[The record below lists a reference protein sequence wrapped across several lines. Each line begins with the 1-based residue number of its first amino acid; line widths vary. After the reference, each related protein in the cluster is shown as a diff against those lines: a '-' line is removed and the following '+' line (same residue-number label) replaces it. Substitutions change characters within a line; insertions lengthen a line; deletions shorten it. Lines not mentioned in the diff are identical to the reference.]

1 MRKFISFMVSLIL
14 FCMLITTNEMKS
26 FAEVN
31 METSAFKINSFLNK
45 TMKVDNKTFKKKT
58 SYFSMDVNIPV
69 VKGLKN
75 ATFEKELNSEIEN
88 KILSF
93 ASKLEKDGKE
103 YEKIAK
109 EKGFPVH
116 PYELVVIYKVQ
127 YNKSNLLSYTMDVYY
142 YTGGAHGMTERYAY
156 NIDNKASIVLKL
168 QDLFKKDY
176 NYKEVINNEIMEE
189 IKESP
194 EGTYFANEFKTILDN
209 QPFYFTDKGIVIYFG
224 LYEIAPYV
232 TGIPEF
238 TVPAELFK
246 ENLIYKI

>member
-1 MRKFISFMVSLIL
+1 MRKFMSFIL
-14 FCMLITTNEMKS
+14 SVVMFGTLVITYEVKS
-26 FAEVN
+26 FAAVN
-31 METSAFKINSFLNK
+31 KDTVKSSSWFNK
-45 TMKVDNKTFKKKT
+45 TINVDSKAVKKKT

-75 ATFEKELNSEIEN
+75 GSFEKQLNSEIEN

-93 ASKLEKDGKE
+93 GSKLEQDGKE
-103 YEKIAK
+103 YEKLAK

-116 PYELVVIYKVQ
+116 PYELIVDYKVQ
-127 YNKSNLLSYTMDVYY
+127 YNKNNLLSYTMDVYY

-156 NIDNKASIVLKL
+156 NIDNKASKVLML

-176 NYKEVINNEIMEE
+176 NYKEVINNEVMEE

-194 EGTYFANEFKTILDN
+194 EGTYFSNEFKTISDN
-209 QPFYFTDKGIVIYFG
+209 QPFYLTDKGIIVYFG

-232 TGIPEF
+232 SGIPEF
-238 TVPAELFK
+238 TIPAELFK
-246 ENLIYKI
+246 DNLIYNI